1 MAKALV
7 VVESPAKAKTIGKYL
22 GKDYK
27 VKASVGHVR
36 DLPKSPKKVSKAG
49 HRLDEGIATNNGFVL
64 DYEITNEK
72 VIKELKADAKAV
84 DEIYIATD
92 PDREGEAIAW
102 HLAELLS
109 TKRKKRKIGRL
120 IFNEITKRAVSESLD
135 NVGEINRRMVDAQQ
149 ARRAVDRLVGYKL
162 SKLMWGKVK
171 RGLSAGRV
179 QSVALRLIC
188 DREDEIDAFQS
199 EEYWHVF
206 AQLAGA
212 SPPEFQAKLAKKG
225 KNAVKIENEAQA
237 NEILA
242 ELETSQFS
250 VRSVSTKERKK
261 SALPPFITSK
271 LQQASRSPVKRTMAI
286 AQQLYEG
293 IELPGEGVVG
303 LITYMRT
310 DSTRVSD
317 QAIGDVRDFIRTTYG
332 DEFVPE
338 SPNKYKTKKDAQ
350 DAHEAIR
357 PTSTAYD
364 PETVRPHLNNDQY
377 YLYRLIWNRFV
388 ASQMPPATFD
398 DTTVDIAATDYLFRV
413 KGSVPKFSGWMAVYE
428 KDTPQG
434 DAEKVGSSSDKESRD
449 GSGLLPSLREGDVLT
464 VKNLIPEQK
473 FTQPPPRFTEATLVK
488 ELEENGIGRPSTYA
502 SIIGKVQERDYVF
515 KIDGRLK
522 PRRLGRVVTRL
533 LIENYDAIVQ
543 VDYTREMEGKLD
555 NIESGA
561 DEYTNVL
568 TKFYD
573 PLVKDIERV
582 KKEMKDIRGGVPTGD
597 TCPDCNKVLLEK
609 PGKFGMFLACSG
621 YPDCSYTGE
630 IENEKE
636 LADEAE
642 KEPCENCGKPMVLK
656 RGQWGP
662 FFACTQYPKCKTTRK
677 VISGS
682 TGFAAAKPDQPL
694 EEKCPK
700 CESHLVI
707 KQGKFGEFTACS
719 SYPKCRY
726 IKLKT
731 IGIACPVDA
740 GDIVERKS
748 KRGKVFYGCANYP
761 DCDFT
766 LWKKPV
772 NDTCPQCKA
781 PFLVE
786 KVTKRWGRQ
795 LLCHADDCD
804 YVRTE
809 DELVAG

>member
-7 VVESPAKAKTIGKYL
+7 IVESPAKAKTISKYL

-27 VKASVGHVR
+27 VKASIGHVR
-36 DLPKSPKKVSKAG
+36 DLPKSPKKVSKDG
-49 HRLDEGIATNNGFVL
+49 HRLDEGIDINNGFL
-64 DYEITNEK
+64 LHYEITNEK
-72 VIKELKADAKAV
+72 VIKELKADAKGV

-102 HLAELLS
+102 HLAELLG
-109 TKRKKRKIGRL
+109 TKRKKQKIGRL
-120 IFNEITKRAVSESLD
+120 VFNEITKRAVLEALD

-162 SKLMWGKVK
+162 SRLFWSKVK

-188 DREDEIDAFQS
+188 DREDEIDAFQA

-206 AQLAGA
+206 AQLAGG
-212 SPPEFQAKLAKKG
+212 SPPKFQAKLAKKG
-225 KNAVKIENEAQA
+225 KNAVKIKNEAQA
-237 NEILA
+237 NAILA
-242 ELETSQFS
+242 DLEKSQFS
-250 VRSVSTKERKK
+250 VSSVSTKERKK
-261 SALPPFITSK
+261 SAVPPFITSK
-271 LQQASRSPVKRTMAI
+271 LQQASRSPVRKTMMV

-293 IELPGEGVVG
+293 IELPGAGVVG

-317 QAIGDVRDFIRTTYG
+317 QAIGDVRDLIRKTYG
-332 DEFVPE
+332 EEFVPKT
-338 SPNKYKTKKDAQ
+338 PNKYKTKKGAQ

-364 PETVRPHLNNDQY
+364 PETVRPHLTNDQY

-388 ASQMPPATFD
+388 ASQMLPATFD
-398 DTTVDIAATDYLFRV
+398 DTTVDVSAGEYLLRA
-413 KGSVPKFSGWMAVYE
+413 KGSVPKFSGWMAVYG

-434 DAEKVGSSSDKESRD
+434 DTEKVVPSLENESRD
-449 GSGLLPSLREGDVLT
+449 GSGLLPTLREGDVLT
-464 VKNLIPEQK
+464 VKKLTPEQK

-502 SIIGKVQERDYVF
+502 AIIGKVQERDYVF

-522 PRRLGRVVTRL
+522 PRRLGRVVTGL

-543 VDYTREMEGKLD
+543 VDYTREMEVKLD

-568 TKFYD
+568 TNFYE

-582 KKEMKDIRGGVPTGD
+582 KEEMRDIRGGIPTGD

-621 YPDCSYTGE
+621 YPECSYTGE

-677 VISGS
+677 VIASPS
-682 TGFAAAKPDQPL
+682 GFAAAKPDQPL

-731 IGIACPVDA
+731 IGIPCPVDA

-748 KRGKVFYGCANYP
+748 KRGRVFYGCANYP

-766 LWKKPV
+766 LWNRPLPEH
-772 NDTCPQCKA
+772 CPDCDA
-781 PFLVE
+781 PYLVE
-786 KVTKRWGRQ
+786 KITKRHGRQ
-795 LLCHADDCD
+795 ILCNNDDCA
-804 YVRTE
+804 YVRSE
-809 DELVAG
+809 ELATT